1 MSGRESVVLVLLSAP
16 GVSLV
21 SYQPAP
27 PLPLLPPTVS
37 RPLRTVHEPL
47 STCVL
52 ERRARGRGWACAKN
66 GRGATGKKH
75 SCHVQIWSLDPLVKG
90 WKRTSLYLWL
100 DFCIHPSPFFLSF
113 FLSFFLPSWLTL
125 LHFWQLGELTMLVFI
140 LTFNASVLLG
150 ALVCSHIL
158 GTFRGLH
165 RWRTEDGAQRPV
177 LCPWC
182 PKCPSV
188 KVYFTVMSFL

>member
-100 DFCIHPSPFFLSF
+100 DFCIFTRALSF
-113 FLSFFLPSWLTL
+113 FLSFFLSPLLTNVTPFL
-125 LHFWQLGELTMLVFI
+125 AAGWADNVGVY
-140 LTFNASVLLG
+140 FNIQCLS
-150 ALVCSHIL
+150 S
-158 GTFRGLH
+158 
-165 RWRTEDGAQRPV
+165 
-177 LCPWC
+177 PWC
-182 PKCPSV
+182 TCLLSYPGH
-188 KVYFTVMSFL
+188 F